1 MIDCGKLP
9 FKNSDY
15 QIKETLNR
23 PSPQQV
29 EGKQTNKRGIT
40 KNKMKGHVKWFNETK
55 DYGFITDKDGKDY
68 FIHHSEILDSNS
80 IYALEQDEQRE
91 PKLIEEDEVEFD
103 VTESEKGLQ
112 ATRLTKVGKKQD
124 II

>member
-1 MIDCGKLP
+1 
-9 FKNSDY
+9 
-15 QIKETLNR
+15 
-23 PSPQQV
+23 
-29 EGKQTNKRGIT
+29 
-40 KNKMKGHVKWFNETK
+40 MKGHVKWFNETK
-55 DYGFITDKDGKDY
+55 GYGFITDKDGKDY

-91 PKLIEEDEVEFD
+91 PKLSEEDEVEFD

-112 ATRLTKVGKKQD
+112 ATRLTKVGKKQV